1 MTAAVQIESI
11 VVGIDDSPPSQRA
24 LAWAAEESRLR
35 QVPLTVMFATTLPVG
50 AWPVVPVPSDFLDW
64 QRQVGQDLLADAS
77 RVAAEA
83 TAGTVPVTTEF
94 VVATPTAAL
103 VEASRTA
110 GMVVVGSHGRGG
122 LARKMLGST
131 SMGLIHRAHCPV
143 AVVRDGGPAPA
154 GDTPVV
160 LGFDGSSSS
169 EPAVDLAFQEAS
181 RRGVGLVALHAW
193 WSPGAFEMP
202 GFEWADVRPEVDDEI
217 SRQLVVWQRRYP
229 DVTVERVVVADQPAH
244 RLVERA
250 ESAQLV
256 VVGSHGYGTV
266 AGTLLGSVSSAVV
279 QAASVP
285 VIVVRPR

>member
-1 MTAAVQIESI
+1 MTAAVETETI

-24 LAWAAEESRLR
+24 LAWAAEAARLR
-35 QVPLTVMFATTLPVG
+35 QVPLVVMFATTLPVG
-50 AWPVVPVPSDFLDW
+50 AWPVVPVPPEFLDW
-64 QRQVGQDLLADAS
+64 QRQVGLDLLADAS
-77 RVAAEA
+77 TIAKEA

-110 GMVVVGSHGRGG
+110 GMVVVGAHGKGG

-131 SMGLIHRAHCPV
+131 SIGLIHRAHCPV
-143 AVVRDGGPAPA
+143 AVVRDGPAAPS
-154 GDTPVV
+154 GDAPVV

-202 GFEWADVRPEVDDEI
+202 GFDWDEVRPEVDDEI
-217 SRQLVVWQRRYP
+217 SRQLAVWQQRYP
-229 DVTVERVVVADQPAH
+229 DVPVERVVVADQPAH
-244 RLVERA
+244 RLVERS